1 MIVEFD
7 KSFFKTLTKVKDE
20 STFKKIKKCI
30 LKLENTKGLVN
41 IKNLKKLTGFKSYY
55 RIRIG
60 DYRLGFDSIDEKG
73 FD

>member
-7 KSFFKTLTKVKDE
+7 KSFFKTLAKVKDE
-20 STFKKIKKCI
+20 STLKKIKKSI
-30 LKLENTKGLVN
+30 LKLENTNGLIN

-60 DYRLGFDSIDEKG
+60 DYRLGFDSIDEKR